1 MGIVTLVGVL
11 VVTVDVGVDIVYC
24 TYYGLM
30 TFVSG
35 LMDFAFVLEKV
46 AWHRQRHP
54 GQKPAQ
60 LFDIHTMA

>member
-35 LMDFAFVLEKV
+35 LMDFGFVLEKT
-46 AWHRQRHP
+46 AWHRDTKGLQR
-54 GQKPAQ
+54 PAEHFS
-60 LFDIHTMA
+60 LHAMA